1 MNWLNNLEQAV
12 DRLLPPQQGQV
23 QHDGYDE
30 STNNDVSDEDVI
42 ESSRELGPEAPL
54 EQDDVMDNNN
64 NNIMVDPFLDDV
76 VPFAGDMPLPGPQQ
90 MRNSLSRLA
99 QNLSSRIPQLPSSR
113 PQTLVFYNKSTS
125 NQKLNGSFEE
135 DEFDMSIPPP
145 KRDPNVTAIKPET
158 TLLSS
163 ASASASSVSY
173 EIPAELRA
181 STPAVLGGAHL
192 KQNLKIPSE
201 QSTGDATTEQPH
213 DEGDQSQAAI
223 ETMGP
228 VIDQLVVAE
237 MDSSQDEND
246 QLESMHIEQYHQH
259 EHPIGDIDGTD
270 ADADSAMPPLHI
282 ETTLEND
289 EEDTSDLQVSF
300 PLEEW
305 NPPSTPFDV
314 SLNKLGV
321 VHVRILAAQR
331 LPCPVGSSVQAIVAL
346 SPWKGRVR
354 SESSTTFGS
363 NNGVSARWDPLHD
376 DEATGC
382 AMVHAW
388 NSRDTPI
395 PSIQLDLMY
404 KPISML
410 EFSMAS
416 LVLTCEP
423 LMRHP
428 GEWKK
433 LWCQAETTTNA
444 EDSEKNTPL
453 ILLEAAFFP
462 AEDDDTILEDAT
474 RETFKGKNPSV
485 FNPTF
490 NLDRADLHDES
501 LDGSRHSLPTRGTTG
516 SLSYMLTSKTKP
528 HLLRVQ
534 SYWVPANCSVCS
546 KSIMGWKRAYRCE
559 VCSIDCC
566 ADCQL
571 QIDLQIPCGSTQA
584 KLVVKASIQSKMTIS
599 SMLAT
604 IAPVDESYD
613 VKKSARKLA
622 QSNSRMTFK
631 KGDIVSH
638 FEGRGEHRN
647 PESTQKGIGVVKIN
661 IHHARLFAEPL
672 PPDSDPTVVFEQ
684 ESGRVLRQED
694 LYVRVTPKGKD
705 EKSVRT
711 KLVQK
716 SGAPIFDSDE
726 FVLNVADYAM
736 EYRIELVDASSEKP
750 VGTTL
755 LTAQTLLQLQ
765 RDEMI
770 AVKGISAFVQGFR
783 NPMRYA
789 KQRRL
794 ALELRTGLK
803 SGFGSDYFIPAK
815 TKAATGE
822 SKAGEISGWIS
833 IDACLEENTD
843 ALFGPSP
850 VRCPPRSP
858 DELNTDLFQA
868 HIGRIANIFRDI
880 KKGID
885 GYIYVVSWK
894 DPLLT
899 AFSFVVFVIVT
910 LRFNTEYVGSLPVFF
925 LICYMLY
932 LAYVRKT
939 GHLKDRFIEREKES
953 RIQAEKDATV
963 NYSLHRPLGR
973 VEVSIRR
980 GKNLR
985 SRDLGLAGSV
995 GCHVIWDPTRYTKS
1009 EEIKTH
1015 LISVDKV
1022 LKASH
1027 AIGDTNYT
1035 FTSNPVWTQMIP
1047 SDETKRLHQL
1057 LPSEGQYFA
1066 LEYEETVGLQKKK
1079 KHLGMSIEFP
1089 IPQPMKATDIKEDS
1103 DSKDGSNRQSYV
1115 LEPWSICPGAI
1126 VVQVRMSDV
1135 MTKLRL
1141 DDVLGEISIPISKI
1155 AENGEIK
1162 GWFQVLDP
1170 GSTHVLPVGG
1180 TEDGEVADNDAPL
1193 VYLHFKWNCPDSSST
1208 IDDTDRE
1215 ASIVVTEELIRTAAK
1230 TAASKIDLIGS
1241 SIGAFNTMRGLTGN
1255 IAAIQ
1260 NTLGTVLDIVEGLRN
1275 SFNFTV
1281 CQKMLPRLIRYLSH
1295 PNTLPCTAFPLH
1307 RIPTNRP

>member
-1 MNWLNNLEQAV
+1 
-12 DRLLPPQQGQV
+12 
-23 QHDGYDE
+23 
-30 STNNDVSDEDVI
+30 
-42 ESSRELGPEAPL
+42 
-54 EQDDVMDNNN
+54 
-64 NNIMVDPFLDDV
+64 
-76 VPFAGDMPLPGPQQ
+76 
-90 MRNSLSRLA
+90 
-99 QNLSSRIPQLPSSR
+99 
-113 PQTLVFYNKSTS
+113 
-125 NQKLNGSFEE
+125 
-135 DEFDMSIPPP
+135 
-145 KRDPNVTAIKPET
+145 
-158 TLLSS
+158 
-163 ASASASSVSY
+163 
-173 EIPAELRA
+173 
-181 STPAVLGGAHL
+181 
-192 KQNLKIPSE
+192 
-201 QSTGDATTEQPH
+201 
-213 DEGDQSQAAI
+213 
-223 ETMGP
+223 
-228 VIDQLVVAE
+228 
-237 MDSSQDEND
+237 
-246 QLESMHIEQYHQH
+246 
-259 EHPIGDIDGTD
+259 
-270 ADADSAMPPLHI
+270 
-282 ETTLEND
+282 
-289 EEDTSDLQVSF
+289 
-300 PLEEW
+300 
-305 NPPSTPFDV
+305 
-314 SLNKLGV
+314 
-321 VHVRILAAQR
+321 
-331 LPCPVGSSVQAIVAL
+331 
-346 SPWKGRVR
+346 
-354 SESSTTFGS
+354 
-363 NNGVSARWDPLHD
+363 
-376 DEATGC
+376 
-382 AMVHAW
+382 
-388 NSRDTPI
+388 
-395 PSIQLDLMY
+395 MY
-404 KPISML
+404 KPITML
-410 EFSMAS
+410 EFSMTS

-433 LWCQAETTTNA
+433 LWCQAETTTTA

-462 AEDDDTILEDAT
+462 AEDDDTILDNAT

-485 FNPTF
+485 FNPKF
-490 NLDRADLHDES
+490 NWDRADSHDES
-501 LDGSRHSLPTRGTTG
+501 LDGSRHSLPSRGTAG

-534 SYWVPANCSVCS
+534 SFWVPANCSVCS
-546 KSIMGWKRAYRCE
+546 KSIIGWKRAYRCE

-584 KLVVKASIQSKMTIS
+584 KMAVKASIQSKMTVGN
-599 SMLAT
+599 MLAT
-604 IAPVDESYD
+604 VAPVDESY
-613 VKKSARKLA
+613 VKKSAWK
-622 QSNSRMTFK
+622 QPQWNSRIIVK

-638 FEGRGEHRN
+638 FEGHSEN
-647 PESTQKGIGVVKIN
+647 PESAQKGIGVVKIN
-661 IHHARLFAEPL
+661 VHHARLFAEPL
-672 PPDSDPTVVFEQ
+672 PPDSDPTIIFEQ
-684 ESGRVLRQED
+684 DSGRVLRQED
-694 LYVRVTPKGKD
+694 LYVRITPKGKN

-726 FVLNVADYAM
+726 FILNVPDYAM

-770 AVKGISAFVQGFR
+770 AEKGISAFVQGFR
-783 NPMRYA
+783 NPVSYV

-794 ALELRTGLK
+794 ALELRTGVK
-803 SGFGSDYFIPAK
+803 SGFGSDYFVPAK
-815 TKAATGE
+815 TKPATGE
-822 SKAGEISGWIS
+822 SKAGEISGWLS

-850 VRCPPRSP
+850 VLCPPRPP

-868 HIGRIANIFRDI
+868 HIGRIANILRDI

-885 GYIYVVSWK
+885 GYLYVVSWK
-894 DPLLT
+894 DPILT
-899 AFSFVVFVIVT
+899 AFSFVAFVILT
-910 LRFNTEYVGSLPVFF
+910 LRFNTEYVGSLPVFS
-925 LICYMLY
+925 LICYMLH

-939 GHLKDRFIEREKES
+939 GHLKDRFIERERES

-963 NYSLHRPLGR
+963 NYSLHRPLGH
-973 VEVSIRR
+973 VEVSLRR

-1009 EEIKTH
+1009 DEIKSH
-1015 LISVDKV
+1015 LISVDKA
-1022 LKASH
+1022 LKTPH
-1027 AIGDTNYT
+1027 AIGDTNYM
-1035 FTSNPVWTQMIP
+1035 FTTNPVWTQMNP

-1057 LPSEGQYFA
+1057 LPSEGPDFA
-1066 LEYEETVGLQKKK
+1066 LESEDTVGHEKQK

-1089 IPQPMKATDIKEDS
+1089 IPQPMKAIEVTEDS
-1103 DSKDGSNRQSYV
+1103 ASKDGSNRQRYE

-1135 MTKLRL
+1135 ITKLRL

-1193 VYLHFKWNCPDSSST
+1193 VYLRFKWNCPDASST
-1208 IDDTDRE
+1208 VNDTDRE

-1230 TAASKIDLIGS
+1230 TAASKIDLVGS

-1260 NTLGTVLDIVEGLRN
+1260 NTLGSVLDIVEGLRN

-1281 CQKMLPRLIRYLSH
+1281 CRIIMIQLIQCLSR
-1295 PNTLPCTAFPLH
+1295 PNTLPLTPFPPGSLQIVH
-1307 RIPTNRP
+1307 RVALLANSLVISCRGSNSSFNLGCGNRAICCNFRFCVQVETGIKNQGLQSHAISHNQGCRQSLCHLDKQCPPRITNGRRPSQSLFLGESSDRRTGEVQNGKHKTSCST